1 MFKKI
6 FNYFSFKKK
15 EKEKEIIFDKESEQ
29 PYNFFNNIPENLAK
43 YDSGILIEFEY
54 KI

>member
-6 FNYFSFKKK
+6 FNYYSYKK
-15 EKEKEIIFDKESEQ
+15 KEKEIIFDKESEQ
-29 PYNFFNNIPENLAK
+29 QYNFFNNIPENLAK